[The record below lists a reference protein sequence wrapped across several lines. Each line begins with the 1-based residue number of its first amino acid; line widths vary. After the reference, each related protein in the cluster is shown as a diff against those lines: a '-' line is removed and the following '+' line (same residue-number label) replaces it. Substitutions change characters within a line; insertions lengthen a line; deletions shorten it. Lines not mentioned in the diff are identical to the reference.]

1 MAQKIRT
8 ALLATAM
15 ASGLLLSNAPAYAAP
30 LVEESA
36 SQDAGVDTSAAVQ
49 EVAEDSAVPAP
60 AVSAIDPQ
68 APAKEAPQMDLAVP
82 VDEAG
87 IQDEPPVAPVEGNT
101 PTTGADET
109 PSVGDEGATGTPS
122 AIDAPEEASGEP
134 SGKDSDESGRAEV
147 EQETV
152 DADGPSRGATGT
164 AETTAPAGSDGAA
177 AETSKTAKESTV
189 AETATEEVSE
199 SASEIDIEALASF
212 DELLEGIE
220 TPPGSEDWTE
230 EQWNDY
236 LPTAEGQEFTEA
248 ILDALSETEEFSVI
262 FDIVLDFVETEDL
275 GYLEELKEYLLEL
288 FGGNEEWAMEA
299 YNGMAAELRAE
310 GFDVD
315 DWTKAQKPSENTPP
329 VVPSEKPKPEVK
341 PAIKPAGNV
350 KPVVD
355 KKPMAEAVVKPV
367 AQAKAQELA
376 ETGSNGVLL
385 MGGAGMLL
393 VIGGVFALRM
403 RRKPRA
409 H

>member
-8 ALLATAM
+8 ALLASAM

-36 SQDAGVDTSAAVQ
+36 SQDAGIDTSAAVQ
-49 EVAEDSAVPAP
+49 GVAEISAALESTASAV
-60 AVSAIDPQ
+60 
-68 APAKEAPQMDLAVP
+68 APQDPSREPSQLVSAVP
-82 VDEAG
+82 VDDAA
-87 IQDEPPVAPVEGNT
+87 IQDEPPVGPVEGNT
-101 PTTGADET
+101 PTTGGGE
-109 PSVGDEGATGTPS
+109 SSSMGDEGATDTPS
-122 AIDAPEEASGEP
+122 GIDASEEATGGPSGE
-134 SGKDSDESGRAEV
+134 DSNESAGV
-147 EQETV
+147 ETEQVTA
-152 DADGPSRGATGT
+152 DADAPAGGT
-164 AETTAPAGSDGAA
+164 TNDAETTAPASPEVAT
-177 AETSKTAKESTV
+177 AETSQTAEESD
-189 AETATEEVSE
+189 ASEAATEEVSE
-199 SASEIDIEALASF
+199 SASETDIEALASF
-212 DELLEGIE
+212 EEMLEGIE
-220 TPPGSEDWTE
+220 MPSGSEDWTE
-230 EQWNDY
+230 EQWNDFM
-236 LPTAEGQEFTEA
+236 LTAEGQEFTET
-248 ILDALSETEEFSVI
+248 ILDAMSETEEFNVI

-275 GYLEELKEYLLEL
+275 GYLKELKEYLLEL

-299 YNGMAAELRAE
+299 YNGMAAELRAQ

-315 DWTKAQKPSENTPP
+315 NWTKVQKPSESTPP

-367 AQAKAQELA
+367 VQAKTQKLA
-376 ETGSNGVLL
+376 ETGSDGVLL

-393 VIGGVFALRM
+393 VIGGAFALRM